1 MLYDRGT
8 IERYV
13 FARGVSH
20 LTMARS
26 YGEWV
31 GLTDLDVAW
40 VVGRYYDR
48 KPWVSQVRDAVG
60 SAIFACWSQWRVYPS
75 ELKTWRIEDEG

>member
-13 FARGVSH
+13 FARSVSVW
-20 LTMARS
+20 TDRW
-26 YGEWV
+26 G

-40 VVGRYYDR
+40 AVGRYVHG
-48 KPWVSQVRDAVG
+48 KPWVRYV
-60 SAIFACWSQWRVYPS
+60 C
-75 ELKTWRIEDEG
+75 L

>member
-13 FARGVSH
+13 FARGVSY

-31 GLTDLDVAW
+31 GLTDVDVAW
-40 VVGRYYDR
+40 AAGRY
-48 KPWVSQVRDAVG
+48 VG
-60 SAIFACWSQWRVYPS
+60 GKSWAMYSCV
-75 ELKTWRIEDEG
+75 